1 MGLDDKIKYYLVMRN
16 DVVELGFKNM
26 DRFGADLFCLV
37 MRELRRSIEKN
48 NRSECRFYYWE
59 LKEYLSIDDH
69 VSYEMYK
76 KEIDRFRK
84 TILSCWYEFENKE
97 IGVEM
102 VVFMEVIN
110 DKKNKMIT
118 VKANPDFLEF
128 FLPSSKFTYL
138 SLTEFC
144 NLKTMYS
151 KRLYAF
157 LKQFRN
163 TGYRRISVEQ
173 FREYMGAEA
182 KTYDDFAQLRRR
194 VLLPALNEITDKN
207 YIKGLQFKEIKE
219 NGSKKVTSLVFK
231 FWVE

>member
-1 MGLDDKIKYYLVMRN
+1 MDDKIKYYLVMRN

-48 NRSECRFYYWE
+48 NRSECCFYYWE
-59 LKEYLSIDDH
+59 LKEYLNIDDH

-110 DKKNKMIT
+110 DKKNRMIT
-118 VKANPDFLEF
+118 VKANPDFMEF

>member
-128 FLPSSKFTYL
+128 FLPSSRFTYL
-138 SLTEFC
+138 SLTDFC

-157 LKQFRN
+157 LKQFRS

>member
-1 MGLDDKIKYYLVMRN
+1 MDDKIKYYLVMRN
-16 DVVELGFKNM
+16 DVIELGFKNM

-37 MRELRRSIEKN
+37 MRELRRSVEKN

>member
-1 MGLDDKIKYYLVMRN
+1 MGDKIKYYLVMRN

-37 MRELRRSIEKN
+37 MREIRKSVEKHN
-48 NRSECRFYYWE
+48 SNQCTFEYRD
-59 LKEYLSIDDH
+59 LKEILNIDDH

-76 KEIDRFRK
+76 NEIDRFKK

-118 VKANPDFLEF
+118 VKANPDFLDF
-128 FLPSSKFTYL
+128 FMPTSRFTYI

-144 NLKTMYS
+144 SLKTLYS

-163 TGYRRISVEQ
+163 IGYRRVSVER
-173 FREYMGAEA
+173 FREYMDAEA

-194 VLLPALNEITDKN
+194 VITPAVNELIEKKIFPDLKVKEEKGNSSKQIRTLL
-207 YIKGLQFKEIKE
+207 
-219 NGSKKVTSLVFK
+219 FK
-231 FWVE
+231 FD

>member
-1 MGLDDKIKYYLVMRN
+1 MDDKIKYYLVMRN

>member
-16 DVVELGFKNM
+16 DVIELGFKNM

-118 VKANPDFLEF
+118 VKANPDFMEF

>member
-59 LKEYLSIDDH
+59 LKEYLNIDDH

-128 FLPSSKFTYL
+128 FLPSSRFTYL

>member
-1 MGLDDKIKYYLVMRN
+1 MDDKIKYYLVMRN
-16 DVVELGFKNM
+16 DVIELGFKNM

-59 LKEYLSIDDH
+59 LKEYLNIDDH

-110 DKKNKMIT
+110 DKKNRMIT
-118 VKANPDFLEF
+118 VKANPDFMEF

-151 KRLYAF
+151 K
-157 LKQFRN
+157 
-163 TGYRRISVEQ
+163 
-173 FREYMGAEA
+173 
-182 KTYDDFAQLRRR
+182 
-194 VLLPALNEITDKN
+194 
-207 YIKGLQFKEIKE
+207 
-219 NGSKKVTSLVFK
+219 
-231 FWVE
+231 

>member
-1 MGLDDKIKYYLVMRN
+1 MDDKIKYYLVMRN

-59 LKEYLSIDDH
+59 LKEYLNIDDH

-128 FLPSSKFTYL
+128 FLPSSRFTYL

>member
-59 LKEYLSIDDH
+59 LKEYLNIDDH

-84 TILSCWYEFENKE
+84 TILSCWYVFENKE

-207 YIKGLQFKEIKE
+207 YIKGVQFKEIKE